1 MPNIQF
7 QVDRILFY
15 KSQMSDDAQAQRL
28 QKVQGLLQ
36 LIDHFKRLVWAR
48 MFGVHL
54 LEDED

>member
-1 MPNIQF
+1 
-7 QVDRILFY
+7 
-15 KSQMSDDAQAQRL
+15 MSDDAQAQRL

-48 MFGVHL
+48 MFSVHL